1 MRDTDGDIS
10 KVDTAYTKLK
20 DLVIHYDLVPD
31 SNIRILP
38 GEHLHID
45 DLSDRVK
52 ASATPV
58 RQALERLQG
67 ERLIDSIPKRGFF
80 SKVPN
85 ASELQDLYEFARLVL
100 EYNIMTPFN
109 ASSVARLGRD
119 LVRVEAVPVNHSAT
133 KCIKHHAIAIESV
146 FEQITQLSK
155 NEQMLKMIRNF
166 NDRSRYVRCLCT
178 LRSPDPGGEVRE
190 CLELIELV
198 RNQDLKGAC
207 ASLQA
212 HMRRT
217 IVDLPELIREA
228 RSRWAIAV
236 AV

>member
-10 KVDTAYTKLK
+10 KVDSAYTKLK
-20 DLVIHYDLVPD
+20 DLVIHYDLVPEGD
-31 SNIRILP
+31 IRILP

-67 ERLIDSIPKRGFF
+67 EGLIDSIPKRGFF

-100 EYNIMTPFN
+100 EYNITGPLDP
-109 ASSVARLGRD
+109 SSVARLGRG
-119 LVRVEAVPVNHSAT
+119 LMEVEAVPVKHSAA
-133 KCIKHHAIAIESV
+133 KCVKHHAIAIESV
-146 FEQITQLSK
+146 FEQITRMSR
-155 NEQMLKMIRNF
+155 NEQMLRMIKNF
-166 NDRSRYVRCLCT
+166 NDRSRYVRCLCI
-178 LRSPDPGGEVRE
+178 LRSADPGTEVRE
-190 CLELIELV
+190 CLNLIELV

-207 ASLQA
+207 VSLEA

-217 IVDLPELIREA
+217 IVDMPELIREA
-228 RSRWAIAV
+228 RSRWAMAV
-236 AV
+236 AI

>member
-31 SNIRILP
+31 SKIRILP

-45 DLSDRVK
+45 DLADRVK

-67 ERLIDSIPKRGFF
+67 EGLIDSVPKRGFF

-100 EYNIMTPFN
+100 EYNITTPFD
-109 ASSVARLGRD
+109 ASSITRLGRG
-119 LVRVEAVPVNHSAT
+119 LMKVEAVPANHSAT
-133 KCIKHHAIAIESV
+133 KCVKHHAMAIESV
-146 FEQITQLSK
+146 FEQITQMSR
-155 NEQMLKMIRNF
+155 NEQMLRMIRNF
-166 NDRSRYVRCLCT
+166 NDRSRYVRCLCL
-178 LRSPDPGGEVRE
+178 LRSADPGNAVRE

-198 RNQDLKGAC
+198 RNDDLKGAC
-207 ASLQA
+207 ASLQE

-217 IVDLPELIREA
+217 IVDMPELIREA
-228 RSRWAIAV
+228 RSRWAVAV

>member
-10 KVDTAYTKLK
+10 KVDTAYTELK
-20 DLVIHYDLVPD
+20 ELVIHYDLVPD
-31 SNIRILP
+31 SKIRILP

-67 ERLIDSIPKRGFF
+67 EGLIDSIPKRGFF

-100 EYNIMTPFN
+100 EYNIRTPFD
-109 ASSVARLGRD
+109 ASSVTRLGRG
-119 LVRVEAVPVNHSAT
+119 LMKVEAVAENHSAT
-133 KCIKHHAIAIESV
+133 KCVKHHAIAIESV
-146 FEQITQLSK
+146 FEQITQMSR
-155 NEQMLKMIRNF
+155 NEQMLRMIKNF
-166 NDRSRYVRCLCT
+166 NDRSRYVRCLCM
-178 LRSPDPGGEVRE
+178 LRSGDPASEVRE
-190 CLELIELV
+190 CLEFVDLV
-198 RNQDLKGAC
+198 RNQDLTGAC

-217 IVDLPELIREA
+217 IADLPDLIREA
-228 RSRWAIAV
+228 RSRWAISV

>member
-10 KVDTAYTKLK
+10 KVDTAYSKVK

-67 ERLIDSIPKRGFF
+67 EGLIDSIPKRGFF
-80 SKVPN
+80 SKVPK

-100 EYNIMTPFN
+100 EHNIRTPLDPS
-109 ASSVARLGRD
+109 AVARLGRG
-119 LVRVEAVPVNHSAT
+119 LMKVEAVPAMHSAT
-133 KCIKHHAIAIESV
+133 KCVKHHAMTIESV
-146 FEQITQLSK
+146 FEQIAQMSR
-155 NEQMLKMIRNF
+155 NEQMLRMIRNF
-166 NDRSRYVRCLCT
+166 NDRSRYVRCLCI
-178 LRSPDPGGEVRE
+178 LRSADPGTEVRE
-190 CLELIELV
+190 CLELIELI
-198 RNQDLKGAC
+198 RNQDLKGAS
-207 ASLQA
+207 ASLEA

-217 IVDLPELIREA
+217 IVDLPELIRDA
-228 RSRWAIAV
+228 RSRWATAV

>member
-31 SNIRILP
+31 SKVRVLP

-45 DLSDRVK
+45 DLADRVN

-67 ERLIDSIPKRGFF
+67 EGLIDSIAKRGFF

-100 EYNIMTPFN
+100 EHNITRPLDP
-109 ASSVARLGRD
+109 SSVARLGRG
-119 LVRVEAVPVNHSAT
+119 LMKVEAVAVGHSAA
-133 KCIKHHAIAIESV
+133 KCVKHHAITIESV
-146 FEQITQLSK
+146 FEQITQMSR
-155 NEQMLKMIRNF
+155 NEQMARMMRNF
-166 NDRSRYVRCLCT
+166 NDRSRYVRCLSI
-178 LRSPDPGGEVRE
+178 LQSPDQGAQVRE
-190 CLELIELV
+190 CLELIEAL
-198 RNQDLKGAC
+198 RDQDPRGAC
-207 ASLQA
+207 AKLET
-212 HMRRT
+212 HMGRM
-217 IVDLPELIREA
+217 IVDLPELIRDA
-228 RSRWAIAV
+228 RSRWTMAA
-236 AV
+236 AM

>member
-67 ERLIDSIPKRGFF
+67 EGLIDSIPKRGFF

-85 ASELQDLYEFARLVL
+85 TSELQDLYEFARLVL
-100 EYNIMTPFN
+100 EYNITMPLDP
-109 ASSVARLGRD
+109 SSVARLGRG
-119 LVRVEAVPVNHSAT
+119 LMKVETVQAKHTAT

-146 FEQITQLSK
+146 FEQIIQMSR
-155 NEQMLKMIRNF
+155 NEQMLRMIKNF
-166 NDRSRYVRCLCT
+166 NDRSRYVRCLCI
-178 LRSPDPGGEVRE
+178 LRSADPGTEVRE
-190 CLELIELV
+190 CLELIDLV
-198 RNQDLKGAC
+198 RNQDLKGARV
-207 ASLQA
+207 SLEA
-212 HMRRT
+212 HMRRA

>member
-31 SNIRILP
+31 SKLRIMP

-67 ERLIDSIPKRGFF
+67 EGLIDSIPKRGFF

-85 ASELQDLYEFARLVL
+85 ASELQDLYEFAGLVL
-100 EYNIMTPFN
+100 EYNIKTPFD
-109 ASSVARLGRD
+109 ASAIAGLGRG
-119 LVRVEAVPVNHSAT
+119 LMKVEAVPANHSAT
-133 KCIKHHAIAIESV
+133 KCVKHHAIAIESV
-146 FEQITQLSK
+146 FEQITLMSR
-155 NEQMLKMIRNF
+155 NEQMLRMIKNF
-166 NDRSRYVRCLCT
+166 NDRSRYVRCLCM
-178 LRSPDPGGEVRE
+178 LRCADPSTEVRE

-198 RNQDLKGAC
+198 RNADLTGAC
-207 ASLQA
+207 AKMQA

>member
-31 SNIRILP
+31 RNIRILP

-67 ERLIDSIPKRGFF
+67 EGLIDSIPKRGFF

-100 EYNIMTPFN
+100 EYNITSRPDP
-109 ASSVARLGRD
+109 SSVARLGRG
-119 LVRVEAVPVNHSAT
+119 LMEVEAVPASHTAA
-133 KCIKHHAIAIESV
+133 KCVKHHATAIESV
-146 FEQITQLSK
+146 FEQITQISR
-155 NEQMLKMIRNF
+155 NEQMLRMIKNF
-166 NDRSRYVRCLCT
+166 NDRSRYVRCLCI
-178 LRSPDPGGEVRE
+178 LRSADPGTEVRE
-190 CLELIELV
+190 CLNLIELV

-207 ASLQA
+207 VSLEA

-217 IVDLPELIREA
+217 IVDMPELIREA
-228 RSRWAIAV
+228 RSRWAMAV
-236 AV
+236 AI